1 MARNT
6 TVWIYSFAQNDSKV
20 IDLLTAALTQASIQT
35 QPLNPTLQGPGI
47 VFFEET
53 TDELY
58 TFLSRTSRGSQE
70 QILAIA
76 LSPFALKEGH
86 AWRLLQAGAADV
98 FCWQQSPQ
106 PAAQVAA
113 RLVRWTKVDQLLHSP
128 LVQQNLIGESPVWRS
143 LLRQIIEVAYFTEA
157 SVLIMGETGTGK
169 ELIARLIHTLDPRP
183 KKQELMIMDCS
194 TLVPE
199 LAGSEF
205 FGHERG
211 AFTGAAAAREGA
223 FALANRGTLFLDEIG
238 DLPLNL
244 QLQLLRA
251 IQERTYKKVGGNT
264 WQSTHFR
271 LVCAT
276 NKNLTQCL
284 EQGEFRADLYYRIA
298 TWVCCLPPLRER
310 KEDILPLVQHF
321 LKELRPE
328 EAPLELD
335 EPVRHY
341 LLQRDYPG
349 NIRELKQV
357 VARLS
362 ARHVGPGLITLGDIP
377 DDDRPTEGL
386 EPREWSD
393 ARLEQ
398 AIRQALAVG
407 VGLKEIGR
415 LATETAIR
423 IALGEEGGNLQ
434 RAARRLGITD
444 RALQMRQANQRLA
457 SISSISEQKLSLP
470 Q

>member
-1 MARNT
+1 MLRAGRIPRRS
-6 TVWIYSFAQNDSKV
+6 VLPHRYLG
-20 IDLLTAALTQASIQT
+20 LLPTALAGTQGGYPPS
-35 QPLNPTLQGPGI
+35 
-47 VFFEET
+47 
-53 TDELY
+53 
-58 TFLSRTSRGSQE
+58 
-70 QILAIA
+70 
-76 LSPFALKEGH
+76 
-86 AWRLLQAGAADV
+86 GAA
-98 FCWQQSPQ
+98 
-106 PAAQVAA
+106 
-113 RLVRWTKVDQLLHSP
+113 
-128 LVQQNLIGESPVWRS
+128 
-143 LLRQIIEVAYFTEA
+143 
-157 SVLIMGETGTGK
+157 
-169 ELIARLIHTLDPRP
+169 
-183 KKQELMIMDCS
+183 
-194 TLVPE
+194 
-199 LAGSEF
+199 
-205 FGHERG
+205 
-211 AFTGAAAAREGA
+211 
-223 FALANRGTLFLDEIG
+223 
-238 DLPLNL
+238 
-244 QLQLLRA
+244 
-251 IQERTYKKVGGNT
+251 
-264 WQSTHFR
+264 
-271 LVCAT
+271 
-276 NKNLTQCL
+276 
-284 EQGEFRADLYYRIA
+284 
-298 TWVCCLPPLRER
+298 
-310 KEDILPLVQHF
+310 F